1 MLRRFYCSQYHPQ
14 NFAILRGPMCELFY
28 LTKGVIM
35 QTPKFLRNLLQ
46 SNKYW
51 NKNSPEFAK
60 ANEYLET
67 LFPGQL
73 QQDATGQYIEPKYDM
88 TYEQFLDAQKKF
100 DDDIQNAI
108 QEAEEEIEAET
119 GNTVNCSEFVEIEEE
134 INVRVLMPWG
144 DIQNEKLIVYTLNIP
159 DDDDEPEETKKIW
172 IWHSEDD
179 ERICDDCASHDGE
192 VFEDKDDIPE
202 IPVHPN
208 CRCWVE
214 EVKLDDNG
222 KPISSKVYKGQ
233 KPENKTDKNETQD
246 MKMSEDGIN
255 WLKDKEDRILDKQG
269 NHIIYNDQTGK
280 PVNTNEPLPKGATIG
295 YGHLIKNGEDFKN
308 GISEAKATELLR
320 TDIAIAERVVRDNIT
335 VPLTQNQ
342 FDALTSLAYNI
353 GAKNFA
359 DSTVVKYVNNPNFHS
374 SVYPNLES
382 AWKAWNRSQ
391 GEISNGLI
399 NRRRNEWVMYN
410 RGIY

>member
-1 MLRRFYCSQYHPQ
+1 
-14 NFAILRGPMCELFY
+14 
-28 LTKGVIM
+28 M
-35 QTPKFLRNLLQ
+35 QTPKFLRDLLQ
-46 SNKYW
+46 SSAYW
-51 NKNSPEFAK
+51 NKNSAEFSK
-60 ANEYLET
+60 ANEYLKT
-67 LFPGQL
+67 LFPRHL
-73 QQDATGQYIEPKYDM
+73 QQDATGQYIEPEYDM

-108 QEAEEEIEAET
+108 QEVEEEAEAE
-119 GNTVNCSEFVEIEEE
+119 NDILVDYSQFVEIEDE
-134 INVRVLMPWG
+134 IDVRVLMPWG
-144 DIQNEKLIVYTLNIP
+144 DIENKKLIVYTLNIP
-159 DDDDEPEETKKIW
+159 DNDDKEPEKTKKIW

-179 ERICDDCASHDGE
+179 EQICDDCASHNGE
-192 VFEDKDDIPE
+192 VFEDKDDIPDV
-202 IPVHPN
+202 PVHPN

-222 KPISSKVYKGQ
+222 KPISSKLYKGQ
-233 KPENKTDKNETQD
+233 KPENKTDKNETHA
-246 MKMSEDGIN
+246 MKMSDDGIN
-255 WLKDKEDRILDKQG
+255 WLKDKEDKILDKQG
-269 NHIIYNDQTGK
+269 YHIIYDDQTGK

-295 YGHLIKNGEDFKN
+295 YGHLIKNGEDFRN

-320 TDIAIAERVVRDNIT
+320 TDIAIAERAVRDNIT

-399 NRRRNEWVMYN
+399 NRRQNEWDMYN
-410 RGIY
+410 RGI

>member
-1 MLRRFYCSQYHPQ
+1 
-14 NFAILRGPMCELFY
+14 
-28 LTKGVIM
+28 M
-35 QTPKFLRNLLQ
+35 QIPKFLRNLLQ
-46 SNKYW
+46 SNNYW
-51 NKNSPEFAK
+51 NKDSAEFAK

-108 QEAEEEIEAET
+108 QEAEAEAEAGNAVLVDYSQFVDIDEEID
-119 GNTVNCSEFVEIEEE
+119 
-134 INVRVLMPWG
+134 VRVLMPWG
-144 DIQNEKLIVYTLNIP
+144 DIENKKLVVYTLNIP
-159 DDDDEPEETKKIW
+159 DDDDDDDEPTKAKKIW

-179 ERICDDCASHDGE
+179 ERICDDCASHDSE
-192 VFEDKDDIPE
+192 IFEDKDDIPE

-233 KPENKTDKNETQD
+233 KPDNKTETNETKD
-246 MKMSEDGIN
+246 MKMSDNGIN
-255 WLKDKEDRILDKQG
+255 MLKKLEGSVTKGDKHVIYDDK
-269 NHIIYNDQTGK
+269 TGK
-280 PVNTNEPLPKGATIG
+280 PVDVNEPLPRGATVG
-295 YGHLIKNGEDFKN
+295 YGHLIKQGEDFRK

-320 TDIAIAERVVRDNIT
+320 ADIAIAERAVRDNIT
-335 VPLTQNQ
+335 VPLSQNQ

-353 GAKNFA
+353 GTKNFA
-359 DSTVVKYVNNPNFHS
+359 DSTVVKYVNNPDLKDNT
-374 SVYPNLES
+374 YPTLES
-382 AWKAWNRSQ
+382 AWKIWNKS
-391 GEISNGLI
+391 GGHVMTGLS
-399 NRRRNEWVMYN
+399 NRRNQEWNMFN
-410 RGIY
+410 N